1 MDRFL
6 VAPFANQ
13 VETYVETVPEIDQIK
28 IELPLIS
35 VKKEK
40 EIVIRVFDRTMEKE
54 PEKTKQVAES

>member
-13 VETYVETVPEIDQIK
+13 VENYVETVPEIDQIK

-40 EIVIRVFDRTMEKE
+40 EIVIKVFDRTMEKE